1 MRHKEREQATW
12 WGGFIMDEKEVRFC
26 WLIPENE
33 RGDLHLP
40 CYVTAGAAGMD
51 VEAAVSGEVVIKPG
65 QTALIPTGFAVAL
78 PVGYEFQVRPRSGL
92 AIKFGM
98 TLVNSPGTIDSDYR
112 GEIKIAMINLGRQDF
127 IIHRGDRIAQLVL
140 APVTRCSFLVV
151 EVLEGTA
158 RASGGFGH
166 TGL

>member
-1 MRHKEREQATW
+1 VD
-12 WGGFIMDEKEVRFC
+12 FFMDEKEVSLC

-40 CYVTAGAAGMD
+40 RYATAGAAGMD
-51 VEAAVSGEVVIKPG
+51 VEAAISGVLGIKPG
-65 QTALIPTGFAVAL
+65 ETALIPTGFGVAL

-127 IIHRGDRIAQLVL
+127 VVHRGDRIAQLVL
-140 APVTRCSFLVV
+140 APVTRCNFLVV
-151 EVLEGTA
+151 ETLEGTS

>member
-1 MRHKEREQATW
+1 
-12 WGGFIMDEKEVRFC
+12 MDDKEVSFC
-26 WLIPENE
+26 WLLPENE

-40 CYVTAGAAGMD
+40 RYATPGAAGMD
-51 VEAAVSGEVVIKPG
+51 VEAAVSEGVVIKPG
-65 QTALIPTGFAVAL
+65 ETALIPTGFGVAL

-98 TLVNSPGTIDSDYR
+98 TLVNSPGTIDADYR
-112 GEIKIAMINLGRQDF
+112 GEIKIAMINLGLQDF
-127 IIHRGDRIAQLVL
+127 IVHRGDRIAQLVL
-140 APVTRCSFLVV
+140 APVTRCNFLVV
-151 EVLEGTA
+151 EVLEGTS

>member
-1 MRHKEREQATW
+1 MD
-12 WGGFIMDEKEVRFC
+12 FFMDEKEVSLC

-40 CYVTAGAAGMD
+40 RYATAGAAGMD
-51 VEAAVSGEVVIKPG
+51 VEAAISGVLVIKPG
-65 QTALIPTGFAVAL
+65 ETALIPTGFGVAL

-127 IIHRGDRIAQLVL
+127 VVHRGDRIAQLVL
-140 APVTRCSFLVV
+140 APVTRCNFLVA
-151 EVLEGTA
+151 EILEGTS

>member
-1 MRHKEREQATW
+1 
-12 WGGFIMDEKEVRFC
+12 MDEKEVSLC

-40 CYVTAGAAGMD
+40 RYATAGAVGMD
-51 VEAAVSGEVVIKPG
+51 VEAAISGVLVIKPG
-65 QTALIPTGFAVAL
+65 ETALIPTGFGVAL

-127 IIHRGDRIAQLVL
+127 VVHRGDRIAQLVL
-140 APVTRCSFLVV
+140 APVTRCNFLVA
-151 EVLEGTA
+151 ETLEGTS